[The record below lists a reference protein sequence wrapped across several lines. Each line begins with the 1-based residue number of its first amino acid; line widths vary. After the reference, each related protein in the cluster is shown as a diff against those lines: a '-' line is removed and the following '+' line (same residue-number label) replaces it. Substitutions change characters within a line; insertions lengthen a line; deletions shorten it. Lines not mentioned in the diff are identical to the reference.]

1 MLTLQQAIK
10 ERIAHA
16 AIEVE
21 QIEAE
26 KAILEL
32 EQEIRTC
39 HANLLAAKWLQE
51 KTAVVIHPFKLE
63 ITTPNEDHNNVER
76 RRYWIS
82 YRVND
87 AILLTC
93 TAPVFLKKNEEGKF
107 GLTFKDPSTWH
118 DAHPSWRVNVL
129 EKYHN
134 TFSDFVTA
142 AAWGLET
149 YEEHQAAVKAKA
161 ETIVIPIMDP
171 IIWTVKRSRIKSQK
185 SHAKT
190 I

>member
-26 KAILEL
+26 KAIRELEL
-32 EQEIRTC
+32 EIRTC

-93 TAPVFLKKNEEGKF
+93 TAPAFLKKNEEGKF

-118 DAHPSWRVNVL
+118 DTFPSWRVIVL
-129 EKYHN
+129 EKYNN
-134 TFSDFVTA
+134 TFPDFVTA

-149 YEEHQAAVKAKA
+149 YEELQAKAKAKAKA
-161 ETIVIPIMDP
+161 ETIVIPP
-171 IIWTVKRSRIKSQK
+171 
-185 SHAKT
+185 AEPFPF
-190 I
+190 

>member
-1 MLTLQQAIK
+1 MLTLQQAVK
-10 ERIAHA
+10 ERTDHA

-26 KAILEL
+26 KAVREL
-32 EQEIRTC
+32 EQEIRMC
-39 HANLLAAKWLQE
+39 HVNLLVAKWLQE

-76 RRYWIS
+76 RRYWIA

-93 TAPVFLKKNEEGKF
+93 TAPAFLKKNETNDF
-107 GLTFKDPSTWH
+107 YLTFKDQSTWH
-118 DAHPSWRVNVL
+118 NAHPSWRVNVL
-129 EKYHN
+129 EKYN
-134 TFSDFVTA
+134 KTFSDFVTA
-142 AAWGLET
+142 AAWGMET

-161 ETIVIPIMDP
+161 ETIVIPPADSLP
-171 IIWTVKRSRIKSQK
+171 F
-185 SHAKT
+185 
-190 I
+190 

>member
-1 MLTLQQAIK
+1 MLTLQKAVK
-10 ERIAHA
+10 ERMDHA
-16 AIEVE
+16 AIESE

-26 KAILEL
+26 KAIREL
-32 EQEIRTC
+32 EQEIRMC
-39 HANLLAAKWLQE
+39 HVNLLAAKWLQE
-51 KTAVVIHPFKLE
+51 KTAVIIHPFKLE

-93 TAPVFLKKNEEGKF
+93 VAPAFLKKSEEGKF

-118 DAHPSWRVNVL
+118 DAHPSWRVIVL
-129 EKYHN
+129 EKYNN

-149 YEEHQAAVKAKA
+149 YEEHQAKVKAKA
-161 ETIVIPIMDP
+161 ETVVIPP
-171 IIWTVKRSRIKSQK
+171 
-185 SHAKT
+185 AEPLPF
-190 I
+190 

>member
-1 MLTLQQAIK
+1 MLTLQQAVK

-26 KAILEL
+26 KAIREL
-32 EQEIRTC
+32 EQEIRMC
-39 HANLLAAKWLQE
+39 HVNLLATKWLQE

-63 ITTPNEDHNNVER
+63 ITTPEQDQSNVER

-82 YRVND
+82 YRFND
-87 AILLTC
+87 AILLTG
-93 TAPVFLKKNEEGKF
+93 TAPAFLKKNEEGKF

-118 DAHPSWRVNVL
+118 DAYPSWRVIVL
-129 EKYHN
+129 EKHN
-134 TFSDFVTA
+134 NTVSDFVTA

-149 YEEHQAAVKAKA
+149 YDELQAKAKA
-161 ETIVIPIMDP
+161 KVETTVIPLPEPMP
-171 IIWTVKRSRIKSQK
+171 F
-185 SHAKT
+185 
-190 I
+190 